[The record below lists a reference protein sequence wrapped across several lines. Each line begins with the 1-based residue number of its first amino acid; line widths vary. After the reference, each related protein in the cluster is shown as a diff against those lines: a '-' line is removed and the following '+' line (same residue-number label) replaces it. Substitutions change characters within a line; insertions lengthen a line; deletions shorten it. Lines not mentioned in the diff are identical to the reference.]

1 MGPDSASC
9 CLIVVIPD
17 AFTIHNTCRG
27 IPEGIGLDEGEVMDE
42 HRANRGADEG
52 SGPPRRAKT
61 PAMDRRTWLRV
72 AAGSVAA
79 LGGLD
84 AVHRATRADEDSR
97 EADEAEALR
106 RAEARARKVTTRPL
120 VMLKSAHYQAI
131 GDASEPFIR
140 LTLADCEEM
149 AADFLHHFRSRG
161 FDVKLPDRRMTV
173 IVFRDERP
181 FLKLAEKTPP
191 GTMGFY
197 SLSANWLALFDF
209 RNVPMNPH
217 GPGQTN
223 METLTHEATHQLTFN
238 TGLLARQS
246 DIPLSII
253 EGLAMYCERRRLFGR
268 NEPGQPNL
276 RRLDELAHIR
286 RREPWI
292 GVAELLVDD
301 RACFRRSGDRLLLSY
316 SESWLL
322 VYHLMNDRARLPQFR
337 AYLEVLR
344 TRTDN
349 TRRLE
354 DARAHFGD
362 LARLDGE
369 LRQEAVRLQQAL

>member
-1 MGPDSASC
+1 MCPDSAFGGF
-9 CLIVVIPD
+9 IVVIPD
-17 AFTIHNTCRG
+17 AFTIHNTCRR
-27 IPEGIGLDEGEVMDE
+27 ISEGTVLDEGEEMDE
-42 HRANRGADEG
+42 HRASRVADEG
-52 SGPPRRAKT
+52 SGPPRRANA
-61 PAMDRRTWLRV
+61 PAVNRRAWLRV

-79 LGGLD
+79 LGELAAVNRAARAAD
-84 AVHRATRADEDSR
+84 AAKSTV
-97 EADEAEALR
+97 EAEELR
-106 RAEARARKVTTRPL
+106 RAETRARQVTTRPL
-120 VMLKSAHYQAI
+120 LMRRSAHYQAI
-131 GDASEPFIR
+131 GDASEPFIK
-140 LTLADCEEM
+140 LTLADCEKM
-149 AADFLHHFRSRG
+149 AAEFLHHFRSRG
-161 FDVKLPDRRMTV
+161 FDVKLPDRRLTV

-223 METLTHEATHQLTFN
+223 METLTHETTHQLTFN

-246 DIPLSII
+246 DTPLSII
-253 EGLAMYCERRRLFGR
+253 EGLAMYCERRRLFGH

-276 RRLDELAHIR
+276 RRLDELAHIL

-292 GVAELLVDD
+292 GVAELMVDD

-322 VYHLMNDRARLPQFR
+322 VYHLMNDPARLPQFR

-344 TRTDN
+344 TRRDSTH
-349 TRRLE
+349 RLE

>member
-1 MGPDSASC
+1 MRDGS
-9 CLIVVIPD
+9 
-17 AFTIHNTCRG
+17 R
-27 IPEGIGLDEGEVMDE
+27 LDGGKEMDE
-42 HRANRGADEG
+42 HRLERDAGDGSRSPGRGRGEAVDRRAWLRGAATWAIATGGHIASD
-52 SGPPRRAKT
+52 R
-61 PAMDRRTWLRV
+61 PA
-72 AAGSVAA
+72 
-79 LGGLD
+79 
-84 AVHRATRADEDSR
+84 RADEDR
-97 EADEAEALR
+97 ARADAAEELR

-120 VMLKSAHYQAI
+120 SMLQSAHYQAI
-131 GDASEPFIR
+131 GDASEPFIK
-140 LTLADCEEM
+140 LTLADCEKM
-149 AADFLHHFRSRG
+149 AADFIQHFRSRG
-161 FDVKLPDRRMTV
+161 FDVKLPGPRLTV

-181 FLKLAEKTPP
+181 FLKLAENTPP

-276 RRLDELAHIR
+276 RRLEELAHIR

-292 GVAELLVDD
+292 AVAELLGDD
-301 RACFRRSGDRLLLSY
+301 RACFRRTGDRLLLSY
-316 SESWLL
+316 AESWLL
-322 VYHLMNDRARLPQFR
+322 VYHLMSDPARLPQFR
-337 AYLEVLR
+337 AYLDVLR
-344 TRTDN
+344 TRTDSA
-349 TRRLE
+349 RRLE